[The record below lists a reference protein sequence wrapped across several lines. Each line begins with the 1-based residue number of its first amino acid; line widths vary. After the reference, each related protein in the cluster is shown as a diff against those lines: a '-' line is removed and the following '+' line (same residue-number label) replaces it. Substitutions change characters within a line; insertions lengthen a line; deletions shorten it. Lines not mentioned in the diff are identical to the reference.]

1 MIETI
6 NHYLRVSILQCC
18 FKGPGGSVPPLAK
31 CCKIT
36 ERTAPDMVPATM
48 HSALDRHQKCSF
60 SAGSSEAVQYDHL
73 FECL

>member
-6 NHYLRVSILQCC
+6 NHYLRISIPKCW

-48 HSALDRHQKCSF
+48 QSALDRHQKCSF
-60 SAGSSEAVQYDHL
+60 SAGPSDAVQYDHF